1 MRKKTEIED
10 YIINGGIDI
19 DKLLD
24 DYTPYL
30 KTVIQNMIGDNL
42 SIEDKEEIL
51 LDTFF
56 ILWKR
61 YVEDYQIESLS
72 SYLAGITKNLIK
84 EKLKKRQIAFN
95 IDDYTNLID
104 SSHLNMYSQEREEF
118 DYLYDIIR
126 NLKDIDISIIT
137 MFYYD
142 NTSIKDIAKEL
153 NISEINVKTRLYRLR
168 KKIKQKLKTRRFLDN
183 E

>member
-1 MRKKTEIED
+1 
-10 YIINGGIDI
+10 
-19 DKLLD
+19 
-24 DYTPYL
+24 
-30 KTVIQNMIGDNL
+30 
-42 SIEDKEEIL
+42 
-51 LDTFF
+51 
-56 ILWKR
+56 
-61 YVEDYQIESLS
+61 
-72 SYLAGITKNLIK
+72 
-84 EKLKKRQIAFN
+84 
-95 IDDYTNLID
+95 
-104 SSHLNMYSQEREEF
+104 MYSQEREEF